1 MLRSAD
7 CGSLTGENI
16 GEQVTLAGWIGRRR
30 DHGGIIF
37 LDLRDRSG
45 AVQVVFNPETD
56 AHAASIAEE
65 VRPEWVIQ
73 VKGTLSKRPEG
84 SENPAMSTGDVEL
97 MADEVTVLNRSLT
110 PPFYID
116 DDAEADE
123 SLRLRYRYL
132 DLRRPPMLHNL
143 TVRHKVVKFIR
154 DYLSDRGFLEIETPI
169 LIKSTPE
176 GARDFLVPSRMQPGN
191 FYALPQS
198 PQQMKQLLMVSGV
211 ERYFQ
216 IARCFRDEDLRADR
230 QLEFT
235 QLDLEMSFV
244 EENDILDLTEE
255 LYIEMIESVAP
266 DRKLTKP
273 FPRISYDEAME
284 RYASDKP
291 DLRFGLE
298 MTDVSDLAGETEFR
312 VFLST
317 IENGGRIKGF
327 VVPGQAGFVTGQ
339 VKELED
345 TAKEAGAG
353 GLVHIR
359 YRGSAPIGQQSGD
372 DIVVSAGLRMPPEWH
387 QRLADKMGASS
398 GDMILLMAGK
408 QPGLNTWLSV
418 MRNHVGELLQ
428 LPDPNELAFAFVTQ
442 FPLFDWNEDA
452 KRWDSSHHPFTS
464 PADGQEGDLD
474 GDDLGSIKSKAY
486 DLVCNGSELAS
497 GSIRIHNRQL
507 QEKIFGILGHSK
519 EDTEARF
526 GQILEA
532 FEYGAPPHGGIA
544 PGIDRLVAILCGA
557 TSIRDV
563 IAFPKTQS
571 GTDLLFDAPTPVDTA
586 QLDELSLQV
595 VEKQD

>member
-1 MLRSAD
+1 NPQSAAEA
-7 CGSLTGENI
+7 T
-16 GEQVTLAGWIGRRR
+16 R
-30 DHGGIIF
+30 
-37 LDLRDRSG
+37 
-45 AVQVVFNPETD
+45 
-56 AHAASIAEE
+56 IAEE
-65 VRPEWVIQ
+65 LRPEWVVQI
-73 VKGTLSKRPEG
+73 KGTVNRRPDG
-84 SENPAMSTGDVEL
+84 SGNPAIATGEVEV
-97 MADEVTVLNRSLT
+97 MASEVTVLNRSLT

-116 DDAEADE
+116 DEAEADE

-132 DLRRPPMLHNL
+132 DLRRPPMLRNL
-143 TVRHKVVKFIR
+143 TLRHNVVKYIR
-154 DYLSDRGFLEIETPI
+154 NFLNDRDFLEIETPI

-176 GARDFLVPSRMQPGN
+176 GARDFLVPSRMQPGS

-198 PQQMKQLLMVSGV
+198 PQQMKQLLMVAGV

-244 EENDILDLTEE
+244 EEQDILDLTEE
-255 LYIEMIESVAP
+255 LYIGMMESVSP
-266 DRKLTKP
+266 EKKLRKP
-273 FPRISYDEAME
+273 FPRISHAEAME

-298 MTDVSDLAGETEFR
+298 MTDVSDLAKETEFR

-317 IENGGRIKGF
+317 VDGGGQIKGF
-327 VVPGQAGFVTGQ
+327 VVPGQAQFVTGQ

-345 TAKEAGAG
+345 TAKAAGAG
-353 GLVHIR
+353 GLVYIR
-359 YRGSAPIGQQSGD
+359 YRGTNSVGQLKSEE
-372 DIVVSAGLRMPPEWH
+372 ILESAGLRMPPEWH
-387 QRLADKMGASS
+387 QRLADKMGAGP

-408 QPGLNTWLSV
+408 QPRLNNWLSA
-418 MRNHVGELLQ
+418 MRMHVSELLE
-428 LPDPNELAFAFVTQ
+428 LTDPNELAFAFVTS

-452 KRWDSSHHPFTS
+452 KRWDSSHHPFTA
-464 PADGQEGDLD
+464 PADGQETELD

-497 GSIRIHNRQL
+497 GSIRIHNREL

-519 EDTEARF
+519 EDTVAQF
-526 GQILEA
+526 GQLLEA

-544 PGIDRLVAILCGA
+544 PGIDRLVAILCGSG
-557 TSIRDV
+557 SIRDV

-571 GTDLLFDAPTPVDTA
+571 GSDLLFDAPTPVDPK
-586 QLDELSLQV
+586 QLEELYLESTF
-595 VEKQD
+595 KPK

>member
-216 IARCFRDEDLRADR
+216 IARC
-230 QLEFT
+230 
-235 QLDLEMSFV
+235 
-244 EENDILDLTEE
+244 
-255 LYIEMIESVAP
+255 
-266 DRKLTKP
+266 
-273 FPRISYDEAME
+273 
-284 RYASDKP
+284 
-291 DLRFGLE
+291 
-298 MTDVSDLAGETEFR
+298 
-312 VFLST
+312 
-317 IENGGRIKGF
+317 
-327 VVPGQAGFVTGQ
+327 
-339 VKELED
+339 
-345 TAKEAGAG
+345 
-353 GLVHIR
+353 
-359 YRGSAPIGQQSGD
+359 
-372 DIVVSAGLRMPPEWH
+372 
-387 QRLADKMGASS
+387 
-398 GDMILLMAGK
+398 
-408 QPGLNTWLSV
+408 
-418 MRNHVGELLQ
+418 
-428 LPDPNELAFAFVTQ
+428 
-442 FPLFDWNEDA
+442 
-452 KRWDSSHHPFTS
+452 
-464 PADGQEGDLD
+464 
-474 GDDLGSIKSKAY
+474 
-486 DLVCNGSELAS
+486 
-497 GSIRIHNRQL
+497 
-507 QEKIFGILGHSK
+507 
-519 EDTEARF
+519 
-526 GQILEA
+526 
-532 FEYGAPPHGGIA
+532 
-544 PGIDRLVAILCGA
+544 
-557 TSIRDV
+557 
-563 IAFPKTQS
+563 
-571 GTDLLFDAPTPVDTA
+571 
-586 QLDELSLQV
+586 
-595 VEKQD
+595 